1 MPKKVVMLKL
11 FTSFLLCLA
20 PTNLLLASTTT
31 IWHQET
37 WDIGSNT
44 KGIRQ
49 FPVSVFVVTKSH
61 WRADLIQKRFE
72 FMNQALKTCNVG
84 VSHVLYYKINDSL
97 PKIHIDDGDKTILEN
112 GITHLANISPQ
123 ETAIRMFYFDDYV
136 DPISSAGSFPYSIP
150 ENSKIDLLPYHNTTW
165 QPFYTPATI
174 QNRTLPYSEDAHE
187 LGHVLLREGHDSS
200 PVGNIMS
207 DTSAIRINAF
217 SAEQCAR
224 FKLPE
229 LKFKNSCDQIKSHF
243 FPAFAFI
250 YHLFSN
256 KDGYTP
262 LECGKNTVNLIR
274 YLKERDLLNTSNAKI
289 IRMIHKNSD
298 GSITPTS
305 ARGSLKSWKH
315 HVFLLMDGLVLD
327 MDYMKEPRIVNLRTY
342 MDSMWKNGLDDYLL
356 QVRPWNEAGEFLHS
370 DVLESFEKNEFKIY
384 RGAEILDFVNSNS
397 CQ

>member
-1 MPKKVVMLKL
+1 MIKL
-11 FTSFLLCLA
+11 FTFFLFIFLSLTA
-20 PTNLLLASTTT
+20 PNALWASTYTT
-31 IWHQET
+31 RHQET
-37 WDIGSNT
+37 WDMGSN
-44 KGIRQ
+44 KKDLRQ

-72 FMNQALKTCNVG
+72 YMNEALKTCNVG
-84 VSHVLYYKINDSL
+84 VSHVLYYKINGDL
-97 PKIHIDDGDKTILEN
+97 NKIHVDDGDKTIYED
-112 GITHLANISPQ
+112 GMTHITNISPQ

-136 DPISSAGSFPYSIP
+136 EPISSAGSFPYSIP
-150 ENSKIDLLPYHNTTW
+150 ENSKTDLLPYHNTTW
-165 QPFYTPATI
+165 QPFYTPAK
-174 QNRTLPYSEDAHE
+174 NKNYTLPYSEEAHE

-207 DTSAIRINAF
+207 DTSDIRINAF

-229 LKFKNSCDQIKSHF
+229 LKFKNSCDQIKNHF

-262 LECGKNTVNLIR
+262 LECGKNTVNLIH
-274 YLKERDLLNTSNAKI
+274 YLKERDLLNISNAKI
-289 IRMIHKNSD
+289 IKMIHKNSD

-327 MDYMKEPRIVNLRTY
+327 MDYMNEPRIVNLRTY

-356 QVRPWNEAGEFLHS
+356 QVRPWNEAGELLHS